1 MKATKL
7 LEMGKPKRDF
17 DVMIEAIVNVAV
29 MKGMDVKQ
37 LNDKEIIALVKAY
50 ASEVSEETKRLTE
63 IKKRKSEGKNNNS
76 GLFKKW

>member
-29 MKGMDVKQ
+29 MKGMDVKK
-37 LNDKEIIALVKAY
+37 LNDKEIISLVKAY

-63 IKKRKSEGKNNNS
+63 IKKRKSEEKNNNS